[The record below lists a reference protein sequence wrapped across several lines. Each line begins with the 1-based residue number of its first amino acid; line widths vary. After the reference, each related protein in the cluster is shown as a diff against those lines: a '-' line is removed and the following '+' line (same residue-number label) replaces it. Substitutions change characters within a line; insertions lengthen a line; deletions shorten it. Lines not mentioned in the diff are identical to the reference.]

1 MATTLDQKLLDS
13 CSHIKLKNN
22 LKIDNRFA
30 TIKRTIIT
38 RITTDLENYMNY
50 KFCVETVLLACNLV
64 ENLVLPT
71 DNIDKQA
78 LVCEVFVEVFSM
90 TETEIATLK
99 NTINFLSNHG
109 RIKSFSRWFFLVMR
123 IFKFCSGK

>member
-1 MATTLDQKLLDS
+1 MATDPLLDL

-22 LKIDNRFA
+22 LLMDNRFA
-30 TIKRTIIT
+30 TIKKTIIT

-50 KFCVETVLLACNLV
+50 KYCVETVLLACNLV

-78 LVCEVFVEVFSM
+78 LICEIFVEIFSM
-90 TETEIATLK
+90 TETEIITLK
-99 NTINFLSNHG
+99 NTINFLWNHKK
-109 RIKSFSRWFFLVMR
+109 IKKFSRIFFLITR
-123 IFKFCSGK
+123 IFKWFAVK

>member
-1 MATTLDQKLLDS
+1 MSATDPLLDL

-22 LKIDNRFA
+22 LLLDNRFA
-30 TIKRTIIT
+30 TVKRTIIT

-50 KFCVETVLLACNLV
+50 KYCVETTLLVCNLV

-78 LVCEVFVEVFSM
+78 LVCEVFVEIFSM
-90 TETEIATLK
+90 TEAEIVTLK
-99 NTINFLSNHG
+99 NTINFLCNHK
-109 RIKSFSRWFFLVMR
+109 RVKKISRLFFLVMR
-123 IFKFCSGK
+123 IFNFFVVK